1 LVDLRLLACSGG
13 AVEIGAADK
22 HMTQRRP
29 ALPPLPLV
37 GRSAELTALGAW
49 LDDIADRRGGTFI
62 VAGSGGVGKTRLAM
76 TIADRVE
83 RLSWTVTCGRV
94 YVVETGIPYAVFS
107 DALQPLLRKL
117 DPAALAVM
125 TRGAGAWLGSISPAF
140 GQAGSPAADD
150 ESGADAKARLFWTF
164 TQFLGRLAAKQ
175 PLLLVLENLQWADTA
190 SLELLH
196 FVSRQIGRD
205 RIGILCTYNESELDQ
220 NPALRTTEQ
229 SLLSLGVARLN
240 RLESLA
246 HEETER
252 LVCETFRAD
261 PTAVREFAA
270 RLYSWTRGH
279 PFFIEETL
287 KALVESGRLYERDGR
302 WVGWD
307 VEGLELPRSVRAAV
321 AGRMERLSTAA
332 RTLANVAAVVGTRVG
347 YDVLRA
353 VSGLPEAEVLES
365 LDELRRHGVLV
376 ESAGDGGVRYD
387 FSHPILAEVLYG
399 DLGLARGRLLHA
411 SVAEALETLY
421 GEEAPARADVLA
433 FHFSRADA
441 RGLAGKAV
449 KYLAAAGRDALAKHA
464 DREAAGYLSAALE
477 QLGRAGDLDQ
487 DVDPEQLVEDLA
499 QVRQR
504 LGEYD
509 AAMAL
514 WERARAEA
522 AERRQPA
529 RVARIERRMGLAR
542 YWSGRYDEAL
552 AHLDAGLAA
561 IDGAVDEAVA
571 AQLKLARGSCFQ
583 AIGRAD
589 DAAREVHDA
598 LAVAERVGDPSLLAR
613 VHRALMFLHAFI
625 GPPDVARHH
634 GQRAVELAEAAGEK
648 TVAWT
653 AHWGLATLA
662 GLTGHSA
669 ELSHHLGESQ
679 RLADELHSPLLR
691 VWTDEVSIEFLSG
704 SGDWDAG
711 LALAER
717 ALAVARSLGQRTLLP
732 RLLVWTALIHVGR
745 GEFERAKQYLDE
757 AWALAGARAVH
768 RGGPMDV
775 HTHVPVHMGL
785 AQYYLATGDFERAIE
800 IGEAGLAIAD
810 RTGYVAWAI
819 HRLLPALIEAALK
832 RQDVELAR
840 RYGERLR
847 RDATR
852 TGHRLGIAWV
862 HTTEALIAMLG
873 NQWGRAAPLLAEAAD
888 ELEAVP
894 WVWDAARL
902 RRYLAEVLI
911 RLGDRDGAIRE
922 LRRSH
927 DTLARLRADP
937 ELSSTRDL
945 LRRLGARPPARVAP
959 LGAGM
964 LTGRELDIARLVGGR
979 KSNKEIAT
987 ALGISPRT
995 VSTHVSNIFAKL
1007 SVSSR
1012 GELAEMVRDGTLA
1025 GA

>member
-1 LVDLRLLACSGG
+1 MS
-13 AVEIGAADK
+13 
-22 HMTQRRP
+22 QRRA

-37 GRSAELTALGAW
+37 GRAAELNALGAW
-49 LDDIADRRGGTFI
+49 LDDVAARRGGTLI
-62 VAGSGGVGKTRLAM
+62 VAGTGGVGKTRLAM
-76 TIADRVE
+76 TIAERAE
-83 RLSWTVTCGRV
+83 RLGWTVTTGRV

-117 DPAALAVM
+117 DAAALAVL
-125 TRGAGAWLGSISPAF
+125 TRGSGAWLGSISPAF
-140 GQAGSPAADD
+140 ASGGGPADAD

-164 TQFLGRLAAKQ
+164 AQFLGRLAAKQ

-196 FVSRQIGRD
+196 FISRQIARD
-205 RIGILCTYNESELDQ
+205 RIGVLCTYNEAELDQ
-220 NPALRTTEQ
+220 NPALRATEQ
-229 SLLSLGVARLN
+229 SLLSLGAARLH
-240 RLESLA
+240 RLEPLS
-246 HEETER
+246 HEDTER
-252 LVCETFRAD
+252 LVCETFHAE
-261 PTAVREFAA
+261 PAVARQFAA

-302 WVGWD
+302 WLGWE

-321 AGRMERLSTAA
+321 ASRMERLSPAA
-332 RTLANVAAVVGTRVG
+332 RTLANIAAVVGTRVG
-347 YDVLRA
+347 YDVLRV
-353 VSGLPEAEVLES
+353 VSDLPEQEVLEA
-365 LDELRRHGVLV
+365 LDELRRHGVLA
-376 ESAGDGGVRYD
+376 ESADEGDVRYD

-399 DLGLARGRLLHA
+399 ELGLARGRLLHA

-421 GEEAPARADVLA
+421 GDEAPARADVLA

-464 DREAAGYLSAALE
+464 DREAAGYLSSALE
-477 QLGRAGDLDQ
+477 QLGRAGDVDR
-487 DVDPEQLVEDLA
+487 DVDPERLVEDLA
-499 QVRQR
+499 QARQR

-514 WERARAEA
+514 WERARSEA
-522 AERRQPA
+522 VHRRQPA
-529 RVARIERRMGLAR
+529 RIARIERRMGLAR
-542 YWSGRYDEAL
+542 YWSGRYEEAL
-552 AHLDAGLAA
+552 GHFDAGLAA
-561 IDGAVDEAVA
+561 LDGSGDEAIAV
-571 AQLKLARGSCFQ
+571 QLRLPKGTCFL
-583 AIGRAD
+583 AIGRAEE
-589 DAAREVHDA
+589 AAREVQAA
-598 LAVAERVGDPSLLAR
+598 LAIAERVGDPSLLAR
-613 VHRALMFLHAFI
+613 VHRALLFLHAFL

-634 GQRAVELAEAAGEK
+634 GLRAVELANLSAEK
-648 TVAWT
+648 TVAWS

-669 ELSHHLGESQ
+669 ELSRHLRESE
-679 RLADELHSPLLR
+679 RLAEELHSPLLR
-691 VWTDEVSIEFLSG
+691 VWTDEVSVEFLAG
-704 SGDWDAG
+704 SGDWDA
-711 LALAER
+711 
-717 ALAVARSLGQRTLLP
+717 ALAVAERTIVVARGLGQRTLLP

-757 AWALAGARAVH
+757 AWAAASAR
-768 RGGPMDV
+768 RGDRIAPEDV
-775 HTHVPVHMGL
+775 HLHVPLHTGL
-785 AQYYLATGDFERAIE
+785 AQYYLATGDYDRAIE
-800 IGEAGLAIAD
+800 VGEAGLAIAD

-819 HRLLPALIEAALK
+819 HRLLPAIIEAALK

-840 RYGERLR
+840 RYGERLH

-852 TGHRLGIAWV
+852 TGHRLGIAWA
-862 HTTEALIAMLG
+862 HTTEALIAMLDSE
-873 NQWGRAAPLLAEAAD
+873 WRRAAPLLAEAAD

-911 RLGDRDGAIRE
+911 RLGDREGAVRE

-927 DTLARLRADP
+927 DALARLRAEP
-937 ELSSTRDL
+937 ELSRARDL
-945 LRRLGARPPARVAP
+945 LRRLGARPPARAAP
-959 LGAGM
+959 TGSGA
-964 LTGRELDIARLVGGR
+964 LTGRELDIARLVARR

-1007 SVSSR
+1007 GVSSR
-1012 GELAEMVRDGTLA
+1012 GELAEMVRT
-1025 GA
+1025 GALTGA

>member
-1 LVDLRLLACSGG
+1 MA
-13 AVEIGAADK
+13 
-22 HMTQRRP
+22 QRRA

-37 GRSAELTALGAW
+37 GRSAELTALSAW
-49 LDDIADRRGGTFI
+49 LDDIADRRGGTLI
-62 VAGSGGVGKTRLAM
+62 VAGTGGVGKTRLAM
-76 TIADRVE
+76 NTAERAE
-83 RLSWTVTCGRV
+83 RLGWTVTCGRV

-117 DPAALAVM
+117 DPAALAVL
-125 TRGAGAWLGSISPAF
+125 TRGAGSWLGSISPAF
-140 GQAGSPAADD
+140 AQGGTTAPFEEDG
-150 ESGADAKARLFWTF
+150 GADAKARLFWTF
-164 TQFLGRLAAKQ
+164 TQFLGRLAAKH

-205 RIGILCTYNESELDQ
+205 RIGILCTYNEAELDQ

-229 SLLSLGVARLN
+229 SLLSLGAARLT
-240 RLESLA
+240 RLEPLS

-252 LVCETFRAD
+252 LVCETFHVD
-261 PTAVREFAA
+261 PAAARLFGA
-270 RLYSWTRGH
+270 RLYSWTRGL

-287 KALVESGRLYERDGR
+287 KALVESGRLHERDGR
-302 WVGWD
+302 WLGWE

-321 AGRMERLSTAA
+321 AGRMERLSHSA
-332 RTLANVAAVVGTRVG
+332 RTVANVAAVVGTRVG

-353 VSGLPEAEVLES
+353 VSGLPEADVLEA
-365 LDELRRHGVLV
+365 LDELRRHGVIT
-376 ESAGDGGVRYD
+376 ESADNGNVRYD
-387 FSHPILAEVLYG
+387 FSHPILAEVLYSE
-399 DLGLARGRLLHA
+399 LGLARGRLLHA

-421 GEEAPARADVLA
+421 GAEAPMRADVLA

-464 DREAAGYLSAALE
+464 DREAADYLSAALE
-477 QLGRAGDLDQ
+477 QLGRAGDLDG
-487 DVDPEQLVEDLA
+487 DVDAERLVEDLA
-499 QVRQR
+499 QARQR

-514 WERARAEA
+514 WERARSEA
-522 AERRQPA
+522 VQRHQNV

-542 YWSGRYDEAL
+542 YWVGRYDEAL

-561 IDGAVDEAVA
+561 VDGAHNEAVA
-571 AQLKLARGSCFQ
+571 AQLRLAKGSCFQ
-583 AIGRAD
+583 AIGRAE
-589 DAAREVHDA
+589 DAALEVRDA
-598 LAVAERVGDPSLLAR
+598 LDIAERIGDPSLLAR
-613 VHRALMFLHAFI
+613 VHRALLFLHAFI

-634 GQRAVELAEAAGEK
+634 GEQAVELARASGEK
-648 TVAWT
+648 TIAWS
-653 AHWGLATLA
+653 AHYGLATLE
-662 GLTGHSA
+662 GLTGHA
-669 ELSHHLGESQ
+669 DALTHHLAESE

-717 ALAVARSLGQRTLLP
+717 AIPIARSLGQRTLVP
-732 RLLVWTALIHVGR
+732 RLLVWAALIHVGR
-745 GEFERAKQYLDE
+745 GDFDRAKQYLDE
-757 AWALAGARAVH
+757 AAGLAGARPGR

-785 AQYYLATGDFERAIE
+785 AQYYLATGDYQRAIE
-800 IGEAGLAIAD
+800 AGEAGLAIAD
-810 RTGYVAWAI
+810 QTGYVAWAI
-819 HRLLPALIEAALK
+819 HRLLPALIESALK

-840 RYGERLR
+840 RYGDRLL

-852 TGHRLGIAWV
+852 TGHRLGIAWA
-862 HTTEALIAMLG
+862 HTTDALVAMMRSD
-873 NQWGRAAPLLAEAAD
+873 WRRAAPLLAESAD

-894 WVWDAARL
+894 WMWDAGRL
-902 RRYLAEVLI
+902 RRYLAEVLF
-911 RLGDRDGAIRE
+911 RLGDRDGAVRE

-927 DTLARLRADP
+927 DTLARLQAEP
-937 ELSSTRDL
+937 ELTRTREL
-945 LRRLGARPPARVAP
+945 LRRLGARPPARAMVS
-959 LGAGM
+959 GSGT
-964 LTGRELDIARLVGGR
+964 LTGREVDIARLVAAR
-979 KSNKEIAT
+979 KSNKEIAV

-1007 SVSSR
+1007 GVSSR
-1012 GELAEMVRDGTLA
+1012 AELTEKVRVGELTGV
-1025 GA
+1025 

>member
-1 LVDLRLLACSGG
+1 M
-13 AVEIGAADK
+13 I
-22 HMTQRRP
+22 
-29 ALPPLPLV
+29 
-37 GRSAELTALGAW
+37 
-49 LDDIADRRGGTFI
+49 F
-62 VAGSGGVGKTRLAM
+62 AGSGGVGKTRLAM
-76 TIADRVE
+76 TIAERAE
-83 RLSWTVTCGRV
+83 RLGWTVTCGRV

-117 DPAALAVM
+117 DPAALAVL

-140 GQAGSPAADD
+140 APGGGQAAED
-150 ESGADAKARLFWTF
+150 EGAADAKARLFWTF

-196 FVSRQIGRD
+196 FVSRQIARD
-205 RIGILCTYNESELDQ
+205 RIGILCTYNEAEIDQ
-220 NPALRTTEQ
+220 SPALRTTEQ

-240 RLESLA
+240 RLEPLS

-252 LVCETFRAD
+252 LVCETFHAD
-261 PTAVREFAA
+261 PAAVRQFAA

-287 KALVESGRLYERDGR
+287 KALVESGRLHERDGR
-302 WVGWD
+302 WLGWEVD
-307 VEGLELPRSVRAAV
+307 GLELPRSVRAAV
-321 AGRMERLSTAA
+321 AGRMERLSPAA
-332 RTLANVAAVVGTRVG
+332 RALANVAAVVGTRVG

-353 VSGLPEAEVLES
+353 VSGLPEDDVLEA

-376 ESAGDGGVRYD
+376 EGAGDGDVRYD

-399 DLGLARGRLLHA
+399 ELGLARGRLLHA
-411 SVAEALETLY
+411 SVAEALEKLY
-421 GEEAPARADVLA
+421 GDEAPARADVLA

-441 RGLAGKAV
+441 RALAGKAV

-464 DREAAGYLSAALE
+464 DREAADYLSAALE
-477 QLGRAGDLDQ
+477 QLGRAA
-487 DVDPEQLVEDLA
+487 DVDRNVDAERVVEDLA
-499 QVRQR
+499 QARQR

-514 WERARAEA
+514 WERARSEA
-522 AERRQPA
+522 AQRRQPV
-529 RVARIERRMGLAR
+529 RIGRIERRMGLAR

-561 IDGAVDEAVA
+561 VDGGGDEAVA
-571 AQLKLARGSCFQ
+571 AQLRLAKGSCFQ

-589 DAAREVHDA
+589 DAAREVRDA

-634 GQRAVELAEAAGEK
+634 GQRAVELAETAGDK

-679 RLADELHSPLLR
+679 RLADDLHSPLLR

-717 ALAVARSLGQRTLLP
+717 AIAMARGLGQRILLP
-732 RLLVWTALIHVGR
+732 RVLVWTALIHVGR
-745 GEFERAKQYLDE
+745 GDFDRAKQYLDE
-757 AWALAGARAVH
+757 AWTLSGAHAGH
-768 RGGPMDV
+768 LDGPMDV
-775 HTHVPVHMGL
+775 HTRVPVHTGL
-785 AQYYLATGDFERAIE
+785 AQYHLATGDFERAIE
-800 IGEAGLAIAD
+800 VGEAGLAIAD

-862 HTTEALIAMLG
+862 HTTEALIAMMASD
-873 NQWGRAAPLLAEAAD
+873 WRRAAPLLAEAAD

-894 WVWDAARL
+894 WVWDAGRL
-902 RRYLAEVLI
+902 RTYLAEVLI
-911 RLGDRDGAIRE
+911 RLGDRDGAVRE

-927 DTLARLRADP
+927 DTLARLRAEP
-937 ELSSTRDL
+937 ELARAREL

-959 LGAGM
+959 AGTGT
-964 LTGRELDIARLVGGR
+964 LTGRELDIVRLVANR

-1012 GELAEMVRDGTLA
+1012 GELAEMVRAGTLA
-1025 GA
+1025 GV